1 MRGWRQA
8 ELMVG
13 SNQGNADELKALEKE
28 LKEKSLALASL
39 EVMIED
45 YRRERSRLLEELMSL
60 RERLWDLTGQ
70 EQDSDDKD
78 EMNGD

>member
-1 MRGWRQA
+1 MVGD
-8 ELMVG
+8 LMVG
-13 SNQGNADELKALEKE
+13 SEERKADKVTALEKE
-28 LKEKSLALASL
+28 LKDKSLALANL

-70 EQDSDDKD
+70 EQDKDDKD
-78 EMNGD
+78 ELSGD